1 LVGIKGDTMRN
12 LIFIALWVALGVQAA
27 DVASR
32 AVDLD
37 PPGALE
43 ALKQDKPEHYA
54 KVLEMMEKIQAV
66 PYAPSG
72 QMDLRREVQT
82 PDVTRQTIETS
93 RPAKTRLKVLVDDT
107 EYRITVVYTKNP
119 ATVTPVK

>member
-1 LVGIKGDTMRN
+1 MRH

-27 DVASR
+27 DVSSQ

-72 QMDLRREVQT
+72 QMDPRRAVQT
-82 PDVTRQTIETS
+82 PDVTGRSIDTS
-93 RPAKTRLKVLVDDT
+93 HPAKTRLKVPVGDT
-107 EYRITVVYTKNP
+107 EYRITVIYTKNP
-119 ATVTPVK
+119 APLTPVK

>member
-1 LVGIKGDTMRN
+1 MIVL
-12 LIFIALWVALGVQAA
+12 ALWVALGVQAA
-27 DVASR
+27 DAASQ

-37 PPGALE
+37 PPGVLE

-82 PDVTRQTIETS
+82 PDATQRTIETS
-93 RPAKTRLKVLVDDT
+93 QPAKTRLTVLVDGT
-107 EYRITVVYTKNP
+107 EYLITVVSTKNP
-119 ATVTPVK
+119 ATSAPVK

>member
-1 LVGIKGDTMRN
+1 MRN

-27 DVASR
+27 DVSSQ

-43 ALKQDKPEHYA
+43 ALQQHKPEHYA

-82 PDVTRQTIETS
+82 PDATQRTIETS
-93 RPAKTRLKVLVDDT
+93 HPAKTRLTVPVDGT
-107 EYRITVVYTKNP
+107 EYRITVIYTKNP
-119 ATVTPVK
+119 ATLTPVK

>member
-1 LVGIKGDTMRN
+1 MRN
-12 LIFIALWVALGVQAA
+12 LIFVALWVALGVQAA
-27 DVASR
+27 DVSSQ

-37 PPGALE
+37 PPGVLE

-66 PYAPSG
+66 PYDPSG

-82 PDVTRQTIETS
+82 PDVTQRTMETS
-93 RPAKTRLKVLVDDT
+93 HPAKTRLTVPVGDT
-107 EYRITVVYTKNP
+107 EYGITVIYTKNP
-119 ATVTPVK
+119 ATLTPVK

>member
-1 LVGIKGDTMRN
+1 VRN

-27 DVASR
+27 DVSLQ

-43 ALKQDKPEHYA
+43 ALKQDKPEHYT
-54 KVLEMMEKIQAV
+54 KVLEMMEKVQAV

-82 PDVTRQTIETS
+82 PDVTR
-93 RPAKTRLKVLVDDT
+93 R
-107 EYRITVVYTKNP
+107 TKLT
-119 ATVTPVK
+119 ASPVHS

>member
-1 LVGIKGDTMRN
+1 MRN
-12 LIFIALWVALGVQAA
+12 LIGIALWVALGVQAA
-27 DVASR
+27 DVSAQ

-43 ALKQDKPEHYA
+43 ALQQDKPEHYA

-72 QMDLRREVQT
+72 QMDLRREVQA
-82 PDVTRQTIETS
+82 PDATRRSIETS
-93 RPAKTRLKVLVDDT
+93 RPAKTRLAVPVDGT
-107 EYRITVVYTKNP
+107 EYRITVIYTKNP
-119 ATVTPVK
+119 APLAPVK

>member
-1 LVGIKGDTMRN
+1 MRN
-12 LIFIALWVALGVQAA
+12 LFFIPLWVALGVQAA

-43 ALKQDKPEHYA
+43 ALEQDKPEHYA
-54 KVLEMMEKIQAV
+54 KVLEMMKKIEAV

-82 PDVTRQTIETS
+82 PDVTPRNIESS
-93 RPAKTRLKVLVDDT
+93 RPAKARLKVLVDDT